1 MADFSRPSIA
11 QSESLSNPMSQSTS
25 QITPH
30 PVLFLRSGWPALLV
44 TLCIWT
50 GFILMSRAAGKGVLT
65 PWDVTALRLG
75 TGGIIALFF
84 LPRVKLPNM
93 KVMALFALF
102 GAIGYAC
109 FVYSGFRLAPAAHGA
124 VLAPGCLPLATAI
137 VAWLWFKK
145 KPNRKQMIALLGIGI
160 GILMI
165 ATDSLSAQGHL
176 TGWQLVGDL
185 LFICAAFSWAIFTVL
200 LRENPMPPLAATV
213 ATVLTGA
220 LMYLPIWWLFL
231 PSTLSLAP
239 AHEIAMQALYQGV
252 LVVFV
257 ALITYAHA
265 VRQLGPQIVALTL
278 AMVPVLASL
287 GAVPLLDEPL
297 SMLAL
302 SGLLAVTAAAVLGV
316 RASR

>member
-1 MADFSRPSIA
+1 
-11 QSESLSNPMSQSTS
+11 
-25 QITPH
+25 
-30 PVLFLRSGWPALLV
+30 
-44 TLCIWT
+44 
-50 GFILMSRAAGKGVLT
+50 
-65 PWDVTALRLG
+65 
-75 TGGIIALFF
+75 
-84 LPRVKLPNM
+84 
-93 KVMALFALF
+93 
-102 GAIGYAC
+102 
-109 FVYSGFRLAPAAHGA
+109 
-124 VLAPGCLPLATAI
+124 
-137 VAWLWFKK
+137 
-145 KPNRKQMIALLGIGI
+145 
-160 GILMI
+160 MI

-200 LRENPMPPLAATV
+200 LRENPMPPLAAAV
-213 ATVLTGA
+213 ATVLAGA

-231 PSTLSLAP
+231 PSTLLLAP
-239 AHEIAMQALYQGV
+239 SHEIAMQALYQGV

-302 SGLLAVTAAAVLGV
+302 TGLLAVTAAAVLGV

>member
-1 MADFSRPSIA
+1 MANFSRPLISKFM
-11 QSESLSNPMSQSTS
+11 SELPPNPISR
-25 QITPH
+25 
-30 PVLFLRSGWPALLV
+30 PVSFLRSGWPALLV

-65 PWDVTALRLG
+65 SWDVTALRLG

-84 LPRVKLPNM
+84 LPRVKLPDI
-93 KVMALFALF
+93 KVMVLFALF

-185 LFICAAFSWAIFTVL
+185 LFICAAFSWAVFTVL
-200 LRENPMPPLAATV
+200 LRENPMPPLTATV
-213 ATVLTGA
+213 STVLAGA
-220 LMYLPIWWLFL
+220 LMYLPVWWLFL
-231 PSTLSLAP
+231 PSTLSFAP

-278 AMVPVLASL
+278 GMVPVLASL

-297 SMLAL
+297 SILAL